1 MAQRNIFEM
10 LGLEFDPPD
19 NLKKIR
25 AAYENW
31 KKKLTSELNTTV
43 DPNRLSVIKSE
54 LEMENYIAQ
63 VIENSRL
70 RQHEAEV
77 LKQNRIEQLRL
88 YIDIQRGDNSGT
100 LQVNQSQI
108 RQIKEKLK
116 LSVPT
121 IEATYREQGFEIK
134 RPRTAQTIS
143 ATLNNFFI
151 SDAVMDELK
160 KNFSDFQTVPDA
172 RNYPWS
178 ANVHD
183 LYELAFY
190 IEKQIEPSADF
201 YMRRNTEDL
210 REIFQNEAKKV
221 SQPIPAWQSI
231 KAILN
236 LAQTQI
242 FNSDDNRFKY
252 DHSLKIEKL
261 DDFFTKLK
269 AAPEIFKRDKFF
281 ADNCI
286 NRIRKTFPN
295 FLNYE
300 RSAAL
305 YNKAAGLLKEPY
317 ESVDNTAENF
327 FCVTCANCGAF
338 ESFRTKEEVERA
350 TCKICGENFFI
361 ECPKC
366 GKKIPADADHCT
378 SCDFSLSELRKYNYY
393 LDYANSMLDLI
404 ERGAKSVDD
413 DVKTV
418 MAEVIKVFARAKLV
432 KPESL
437 DLKKIEW
444 RMNKIAAEFKKRE
457 LIKWAEKK
465 MPSLSA
471 NPDRAV
477 SDCMEILRKIKD
489 YKPARERLKLI
500 KPKKPLK
507 ISATIKENF
516 LQNQNQSQASAS
528 ILSKISV
535 NAKSTS
541 LTSATFNLSATI
553 TWQPD
558 NDLGIVYT
566 VIKKIDGVPKNYRDG
581 EIIIEGTDKLE
592 TIDNDVKPGVLYGYA
607 VFSQRLGSVS
617 EIVTCSAVHYSDIEE
632 NKLIAK
638 TEGGYCQFTWRLPSD
653 NCLGVRILRSDSAG
667 NSVVV
672 ADCVHSPFVDKLV
685 KNRKQYQYRLQCVY
699 YSAEETV
706 KNREK
711 FLSEAD
717 KENFNKVWKTN
728 RSWKYSH
735 GLTVT
740 LTPEFPP
747 RLIKNLNF
755 NVLGDKV
762 HFRWQST
769 GEFDIWFKELSA
781 DKKFSATQTGKI
793 FNLDKLDELL
803 GSGVVMKRAESSE
816 EHCDFAM
823 KGDLMK
829 IAVISATKDLGIVN
843 EICTA
848 ANVEPCEIDENKTQI
863 DANGLKLVLK
873 TLPKNLYLIH
883 YKIKTEDSDEF
894 FADVEDAKARHL
906 NRIYA
911 TKYAQDTFIS
921 QSHLPQKE
929 LYITVIGEYKLSDGS
944 TIYSVPSKM
953 ILNNR
958 PKAVIS
964 YRLEWGTSGLFN
976 KKAHAKNCRLII
988 ESEAEEIPRLFL
1000 ACRKDGRMNIEL
1012 KDSSTQILDTVK
1024 EYKDGLPG
1032 NRLEIILSDEI
1043 WKEIA
1048 PGTAV
1053 KLLTSTEDAKYFD
1066 LKPSKPDTLTVPKK

>member
-25 AAYENW
+25 AAYETW
-31 KKKLTSELNTTV
+31 KKKLTSEQNTTV
-43 DPNRLSVIKSE
+43 DPNRLEIIKSE
-54 LEMENYIAQ
+54 LAMENYITQ
-63 VIENSRL
+63 VIENPRL
-70 RQHEAEV
+70 RQHEAET
-77 LKQNRIEQLRL
+77 LKQTRIEQLRL
-88 YIDIQRGDNSGT
+88 YIDIQRGDISGT
-100 LQVNQSQI
+100 LQVNQTQI

-116 LSVPT
+116 LSTTT

-134 RPRTAQTIS
+134 KPRTDKKIS
-143 ATLNNFFI
+143 DMLNNFFI
-151 SDAVMDELK
+151 ADSVMNELK
-160 KNFSDFQTVPDA
+160 KNFADFQKVPDA
-172 RNYPWS
+172 RNYSWS

-183 LYELAFY
+183 LYELAYY
-190 IEKQIEPSADF
+190 IEGQVENSADF
-201 YMRRNTEDL
+201 YHRRDTEDL
-210 REIFQNEAKKV
+210 HEIFQNEAKKV

-231 KAILN
+231 KALLN

-242 FNSDDNRFKY
+242 FNSNDNRWKY
-252 DHSLKIEKL
+252 DHSLMLEKL
-261 DDFFTKLK
+261 NDFFAKLK

-295 FLNYE
+295 FLTYE
-300 RSAAL
+300 LSAAL
-305 YNKAAGLLKEPY
+305 YNKVAGLLKEPY
-317 ESVDNTAENF
+317 ESTDNATENF

-338 ESFRTKEEVERA
+338 ENFRTREEAQRA
-350 TCKICGENFFI
+350 VCKVCGENFYI
-361 ECPKC
+361 DCPKC
-366 GKKIPADADHCT
+366 GKKVLANADHCT
-378 SCDFSLSELRKYNYY
+378 ACDFSLSELKKYNYY
-393 LDYANSMLDLI
+393 IDYANSLLDLI
-404 ERGAKSVDD
+404 ERGAKSIDD
-413 DVKTV
+413 DVKNV
-418 MAEVIKVFARAKLV
+418 IAEVMKVFARAKLI
-432 KPESL
+432 KPDAL

-444 RMNKIAAEFKKRE
+444 RINKINAEFKKRE
-457 LIKWAEKK
+457 LIRWAESK

-471 NPDRAV
+471 NPDKAV
-477 SDCMEILRKIKD
+477 SDCMEILRRYKD

-507 ISATIKENF
+507 ISATIKENSSQPQ
-516 LQNQNQSQASAS
+516 QNSSSAA

-541 LTSATFNLSATI
+541 ITTTNYNLTATI
-553 TWQPD
+553 SWQPD
-558 NDLGIVYT
+558 NDLGVVYT
-566 VIKKIDGVPKNYRDG
+566 VIKKADGVPRNFSDG

-592 TIDNDVKPGVLYGYA
+592 ISDNNIKPGVLYGFA
-607 VFSQRLGSVS
+607 VFAQRLGAISDLA
-617 EIVTCSAVHYSDIEE
+617 TCTAVHYSDIEE

-672 ADCVHSPFVDKLV
+672 DDCVHSPFVDKLV
-685 KNRKQYQYRLQCVY
+685 RNRKQYQYRLQCVY
-699 YSAEETV
+699 YSAEETLAD
-706 KNREK
+706 REK
-711 FLSEAD
+711 FLAEAD
-717 KENFNKVWKTN
+717 NESFNKVWKSN
-728 RSWKYSH
+728 RTYKYSH

-747 RLIKNLNF
+747 RIVKNLNF
-755 NVLGDKV
+755 NVINRHV
-762 HFRWQST
+762 SFNWQST
-769 GEFDIWFKELSA
+769 GEFDIWFKEISS
-781 DKKFSATQTGKI
+781 DKKFPIAQEKKI

-803 GSGVVMKRAESSE
+803 GSGVILKSEESSKQFCE
-816 EHCDFAM
+816 FAM
-823 KGDLMK
+823 TGDIMK

-843 EICTA
+843 EIVTA
-848 ANVEPCEIDENKTQI
+848 ANVEPCEIDEKKTQV

-873 TLPKNLYLIH
+873 SLPKNLYLIH
-883 YKIKTEDSDEF
+883 YKVQTEDSDEL
-894 FADVEDAKARHL
+894 FAAVEDAKARHL

-944 TIYSVPSKM
+944 IIYSAPSKM

-958 PKAVIS
+958 PKSVIS
-964 YRLEWGTSGLFN
+964 YWLEWGTSGLFN
-976 KKAHAKNCRLII
+976 KKAHAKNCKLII
-988 ESEAEEIPRLFL
+988 ESNAKEIPRMFL

-1024 EYKDGLPG
+1024 EYRNGLPNG
-1032 NRLEIILSDEI
+1032 RLEVLLSDDI
-1043 WKEIA
+1043 WHDIS
-1048 PGTAV
+1048 PGTVV
-1053 KLLTSTEDAKYFD
+1053 KLLIQAEKAKFFD
-1066 LKPSKPDTLTVPKK
+1066 LKPVKPDSLTVPKK